1 MDVPITT
8 TPVTTMPV
16 TTMFVWPWVLLLLFL
31 TPVLVWFYHSA
42 RKQPGKS
49 LLLYPNLGLLAK
61 ANAKRRRWQHHL
73 PAVLYLSSALLVVI
87 ALARPTIV
95 VPEIDPKA
103 GIVLAL
109 DVSRSMRTQD
119 ITPNR
124 FEAAREAVR
133 EFVRGL
139 PEEARVGLV
148 VFAGYASRVVPIT
161 DDHERVL
168 QAVDLLSMGRGTA
181 IGEAMLESLEAFP
194 TLEEREALG
203 EPERLATIILLSD
216 GRNRNGIDPLEALE
230 QVKAQR
236 VTVHTIGVGNPNA
249 NLLPGSEGFS
259 GFNEADLRTIAEE
272 TGGQFVFADSAS
284 VLNEAY
290 QDFRRTL
297 MWQFGR
303 DEATSFVALAAGLIL
318 FISVSMAQLK
328 RRIL

>member
-1 MDVPITT
+1 MSLASV
-8 TPVTTMPV
+8 
-16 TTMFVWPWVLLLLFL
+16 FVWPWVLVLLVL
-31 TPVLVWFYHSA
+31 TPVLVWLYRKA
-42 RKQPGKS
+42 RQQPGQFS
-49 LLLYPNLGLLAK
+49 VAYPNLGLLSK
-61 ANAKRRRWQHHL
+61 VKSRRWNQHL
-73 PAVLYLSSALLVVI
+73 PAVLYLSSVLLIVT
-87 ALARPTIV
+87 ALARPTFA
-95 VPEIDPKA
+95 VPEIDPRA

-109 DVSRSMRTQD
+109 DVSRSMRTDD
-119 ITPNR
+119 ISPNR

-148 VFAGYASRVVPIT
+148 VFAGYANRVVPIT
-161 DDHERVL
+161 DDHESVI

-194 TLEEREALG
+194 TLEEREAFG
-203 EPERLATIILLSD
+203 DPERLATIILLSD

-249 NLLPGSEGFS
+249 NFMPGSEGFS

-284 VLNEAY
+284 VLSEAY
-290 QDFRRTL
+290 QDFRRAL

-303 DEATSFVALAAGLIL
+303 DEATSFVALVAGIVLL
-318 FISVSMAQLK
+318 VSVSVAQLK
-328 RRIL
+328 RHIL